1 MSQEGIAARRRK
13 DFRKR
18 NMNTLE
24 GEEEKNFANREGEKF
39 CKSIAKLGVVR
50 CRSQAEVEG

>member
-1 MSQEGIAARRRK
+1 MSLEGIAARRRK

-24 GEEEKNFANREGEKF
+24 GEEEKILPIEKEKNFAK
-39 CKSIAKLGVVR
+39 V
-50 CRSQAEVEG
+50 